1 MIASPEQGER
11 PRLLLTP
18 GPLTTSRSVRQA
30 MLQDHGTW
38 DRDYHA
44 LVNGIRRRLHAVAG
58 DPEDATVVLMQGSG
72 TFCIEATV
80 GSVLPPDG
88 KLLVVDNGAY
98 GRRIVQIAQRLKID
112 CRVLEQPETQPAD
125 LEAME
130 RILKADRAITH
141 VALVH
146 CETTTGLLNPA
157 AAVGRL
163 CREFDKVFVLDA
175 MSSLGGLPFTMQEL
189 GAHFLVSSAN
199 KCLQGVPGIAFAL
212 AHRPTLERT
221 AGWARSIALDL
232 FDQWR
237 EMEGGGGKWRYT
249 SPTHVVAAFAQ
260 ALAELDAEGGV
271 LARYRRYCENHEV
284 LVAGM
289 SDLGFRTLVAREH
302 QSPIITS
309 FVSPADPR
317 FSFAAFYDALKDR
330 GFLLYPGK
338 VSRAD
343 TFRIGTIGHVF
354 PEDMRRLI
362 RNIGEVLSQWGLR
375 LEEAKET
382 TS

>member
-1 MIASPEQGER
+1 MIASPEQDDR
-11 PRLLLTP
+11 SCLLLTP

-30 MLQDHGTW
+30 MLQEHGTW

-44 LVNGIRRRLHAVAG
+44 VVDGIRRRLLAVAG
-58 DPEDATVVLMQGSG
+58 DPEDGTVVLMQGSG

-98 GRRIVQIAQRLKID
+98 GRRIVQIARRLKID

-130 RILKADRAITH
+130 RVLKTDPAITH

-157 AAVGRL
+157 AEVGCL
-163 CREFDKVFVLDA
+163 CRDFDKVFVLDA
-175 MSSLGGLPFTMQEL
+175 MSSLGGLPYTMQEL

-199 KCLQGVPGIAFAL
+199 KCLQGVPGFAFAL
-212 AHRPTLERT
+212 AHRPTLQRT
-221 AGWARSIALDL
+221 AGWARSVALDL
-232 FDQWR
+232 LDQWR
-237 EMEGGGGKWRYT
+237 EMDSGGGKWRYT

-271 LARYRRYCENHEV
+271 PARHRRYCENHEV

-309 FVSPADPR
+309 FLSPTDPR
-317 FSFAAFYDALKDR
+317 FSFATFYDAMKDR

-354 PEDMRRLI
+354 PADMRRLI
-362 RNIGEVLSQWGLR
+362 WHIREVLSQWGLSPR
-375 LEEAKET
+375 
-382 TS
+382 